1 MLSQGSSLARR
12 LILVAAVA
20 VVGAT
25 SLPAFAGKDD
35 AAAADDDGT
44 GRGKGDGQ
52 GRGRG
57 GRRHGGEGRKG
68 GGMSEEQRGALRER
82 VQQKIQTYLT
92 VELSSR
98 AGLDEKKSLQLGTA
112 IKAQMERRQA
122 TREKKHAELQKLR
135 DLVQQKAAD
144 AALKAQVKAVV
155 DQSDREEQLQ
165 ALLDDTAKFLT
176 PLEQAKIVVAWP
188 DVMKDARR
196 LIAQARREHRG
207 GGQGAGDGT
216 GDGDDQE

>member
-1 MLSQGSSLARR
+1 MFRRVSALARH
-12 LILVAAVA
+12 LLVVAVMGALAVPTLAVA
-20 VVGAT
+20 G
-25 SLPAFAGKDD
+25 
-35 AAAADDDGT
+35 DDGVP
-44 GRGKGDGQ
+44 GRQLGRQRQGAGQGQRLAKGDGRKERGERA
-52 GRGRG
+52 GRL
-57 GRRHGGEGRKG
+57 
-68 GGMSEEQRGALRER
+68 SPEERAALRDR

-98 AGLDEKKSLQLGTA
+98 AGLDEKKALQLGAA
-112 IKAQMERRQA
+112 IKAQQERRQA